1 MCVSSF
7 SLFTN
12 KLSQYLQSTVLKKKY
27 YGELKVVFGT
37 KKGYYLWIEAETGGA
52 LVVASEGGGNAN
64 SLAEYIVDSVF

>member
-52 LVVASEGGGNAN
+52 LVVAS
-64 SLAEYIVDSVF
+64 